1 MASPPAEADPNA
13 GKVPTWGYAVKT
25 GEAQLF
31 HVEPGGKLPSGYV
44 DSPAK
49 CKPAKA
55 QDPAAEPAISDEEM
69 EKLTAPPKATE

>member
-49 CKPAKA
+49 A
-55 QDPAAEPAISDEEM
+55 QEPAAEPAISDEEM